1 MNESYIRGFMSKCAE
16 CGVSKELATQLIKK
30 AWPEMLSK
38 SKAKFEDYM
47 ARSGQGWGFVD
58 AAYSRE
64 RAKRREEEAERRRE
78 LPTKPFSKDLLT
90 LPPFNSDLK
99 SRPVPMP
106 EPKSNP
112 VEMPHF
118 QDRSAPMPGT
128 KPEPDWAKNL
138 PEYMRNDLFPKGPK
152 PV

>member
-16 CGVSKELATQLIKK
+16 CGVSEELATQLIKR
-30 AWPEMLSK
+30 AWPEWWDNALDRVSNVPVI
-38 SKAKFEDYM
+38 
-47 ARSGQGWGFVD
+47 GQVPPFSVIK
-58 AAYSRE
+58 YRRE
-64 RAKRREEEAERRRE
+64 RARRREEEKAKRIK
-78 LPTKPFSKDLLT
+78 LMTSPFSKDLLT
-90 LPPFNSDLK
+90 QFNRALP
-99 SRPVPMP
+99 RPVPMP

-138 PEYMRNDLFPKGPK
+138 PEYIRNDLFPKGPK